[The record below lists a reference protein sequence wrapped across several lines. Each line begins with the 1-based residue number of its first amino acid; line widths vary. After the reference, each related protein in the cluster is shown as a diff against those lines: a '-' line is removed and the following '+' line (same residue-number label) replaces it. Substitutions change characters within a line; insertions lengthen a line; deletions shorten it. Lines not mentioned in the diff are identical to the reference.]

1 MAVRIVIRGTAGRLR
16 SAMSFGLS
24 GAIHGSLLTW
34 LVLAAAMPH
43 VTERRLNLYDQEIRP
58 YEKHIV
64 WYNLRDKLPDVSPAA
79 TGKVQ
84 RQPRSRRIF
93 NQSIVAGEKDNARPP
108 QMIRVDAPAIEL
120 PKPLAL
126 PNVLA
131 VAAAR
136 PVRAF
141 T

>member
-1 MAVRIVIRGTAGRLR
+1 MSVRIVIRGSAGRLR

-24 GAIHGSLLTW
+24 GAIHGSVLTW

-64 WYNLRDKLPDVSPAA
+64 WYNLRDKLPDVSPAPNR
-79 TGKVQ
+79 KEQ
-84 RQPRSRRIF
+84 RQPRANHIF
-93 NQSIVAGEKDNARPP
+93 KQSIVAGEKDDRRPP
-108 QMIRVDAPAIEL
+108 QMIRVDAPSIEL

-131 VAAAR
+131 VAA
-136 PVRAF
+136 
-141 T
+141 